1 MSESIEMDDVLTVT
15 NKIEAQ
21 RKELREERG
30 KLEAI
35 VIKKAKAI
43 SDYAREVAIM
53 EIKLKN
59 GAITKWGDLTVGK
72 VTASAARKIA
82 EGICWKELLAKEE
95 AEGLYKAAVENLM
108 SIRAELNGLQS
119 ISRHL
124 E

>member
-1 MSESIEMDDVLTVT
+1 MCKTHEMDDVLTIT
-15 NKIEAQ
+15 NKIEYQ

-30 KLEAI
+30 KLKELAT
-35 VIKKAKAI
+35 KKATATATY
-43 SDYAREVAIM
+43 SREVAIM

-59 GAITKWGDLTVGK
+59 GAITKWGDLTVGR
-72 VTASAARKIA
+72 VTASSARKIA

-95 AEGLYKAAVENLM
+95 AEAIYKAAVETLM